1 MESPKGYYSVRIG
14 DMTERRIFAVD
25 ERRFS
30 EALRVTLNDH
40 AILRGLGDGVEIVY
54 TRPDGTSQQI
64 TVGDAR
70 RRA

>member
-1 MESPKGYYSVRIG
+1 MESPKEYYSVNIG
-14 DMTERRIFAVD
+14 AMTEKRIFAWD

-30 EALRVTLNDH
+30 EALRAMLNDH

-54 TRPDGTSQQI
+54 TRPDGTSQRI
-64 TVGDAR
+64 TVADAR